1 MTTNNL
7 VLTAHADAITRVRTK
22 PNASICGALLP
33 SASFPP
39 HLFIFV
45 SCREGKSHPGNK
57 RWMNSSDKMKKAKIG
72 SANRGSEP
80 HSGDGMGQIASL
92 ERLHEQSDVHGSL
105 KMQKGH
111 RLKLDPIRG
120 NQKQET
126 KAMFEIQFTEV
137 DVPVRTNDAT
147 TEDSPDHDEF
157 PSIEQLLTGKRQA
170 SLKAPPTEIAQLGI
184 LSVSQVQKR
193 QELPSPRKRRRI
205 ASIREKTVSAEIFVA
220 LGTLVGNNSVS
231 GRGVTVS
238 QNRRIIKTFRSC

>member
-1 MTTNNL
+1 
-7 VLTAHADAITRVRTK
+7 
-22 PNASICGALLP
+22 
-33 SASFPP
+33 
-39 HLFIFV
+39 
-45 SCREGKSHPGNK
+45 
-57 RWMNSSDKMKKAKIG
+57 MNSSDKMKKAKIG
-72 SANRGSEP
+72 SANRGPEP

-137 DVPVRTNDAT
+137 DVPVRTNDAA

-170 SLKAPPTEIAQLGI
+170 SSKAPAKTEIAHLGI
-184 LSVSQVQKR
+184 LSVNQVQKR

-220 LGTLVGNNSVS
+220 LGTLVGNSSVS

-238 QNRRIIKTFRSC
+238 QNRRVIKTFRSC